1 VAQPYEKVTT
11 AFAALT
17 GAHALSEEEATAVLA
32 LARGVASAS
41 DDRRAAP
48 LICYMAG
55 QAIAAEADPAARM
68 ARLRELEAGFRE
80 S

>member
-1 VAQPYEKVTT
+1 MPQPYEKVTT

-17 GAHALSEEEATAVLA
+17 GAHALSEEEATALLA
-32 LARGVASAS
+32 LARDVASAS

-48 LICYMAG
+48 LVLYLAG
-55 QAIAAEADPAARM
+55 QALADERDPEARIARIGQLA
-68 ARLRELEAGFRE
+68 AGFRE